1 LIESTQGYTKSARAL
16 TALVALCASS
26 LSAQAPGVPGPMP
39 PLSGGYSVV
48 RVELPRVRRF
58 TLDDRAWTPVA
69 HVDVAIGNSPNRLAA
84 SVARYSSA
92 GGAVGGSLG
101 GGLTFTRVVRETESP
116 AWITWFTIGA
126 GTLGLGSEG
135 LPGSR
140 VYELA
145 VSAGAAKRFTPP
157 GIREILL
164 TLAPRYVW
172 LRMTDPPA
180 GMDRSAERIGG
191 SLALDIGSQG
201 RLGGLVALDVDWS
214 SWPPHAVNQLQ
225 AAFRFG
231 ASYRFLLFS
240 RAHPVPPEE

>member
-1 LIESTQGYTKSARAL
+1 
-16 TALVALCASS
+16 
-26 LSAQAPGVPGPMP
+26 
-39 PLSGGYSVV
+39 
-48 RVELPRVRRF
+48 
-58 TLDDRAWTPVA
+58 
-69 HVDVAIGNSPNRLAA
+69 
-84 SVARYSSA
+84 VARYSSA
-92 GGAVGGSLG
+92 GGDVGGSLG